1 MKARKTCSSI
11 IKFKDSSGVWIDDAA
26 NIQKLFVND
35 FTSRFKSMHGP
46 CSIMVDLPTKVSL
59 EDNMKLIKPVENHE
73 VREAVF

>member
-35 FTSRFKSMHGP
+35 FTSRLKSMHGP
-46 CSIMVDLPTKVSL
+46 SSIMVDLPTKVSL